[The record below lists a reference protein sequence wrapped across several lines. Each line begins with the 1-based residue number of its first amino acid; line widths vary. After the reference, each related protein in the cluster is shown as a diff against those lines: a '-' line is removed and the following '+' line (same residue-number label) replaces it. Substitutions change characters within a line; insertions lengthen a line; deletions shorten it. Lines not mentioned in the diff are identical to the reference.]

1 MPLQIALQSLPALDR
16 KHHMEDRSV
25 RRQLSLVQ
33 TFFLPIATKLL
44 GYGARLPPMSKF
56 GTVRVAGGSMLPTYR
71 DGDWLLVSW
80 LDSAPGLEAVGNSLV
95 SKVVV
100 VEREE
105 RPGIFLIKRVQ
116 KFHAGNYWVQGDNEE
131 STDSRSWGWIPA
143 NEVVG
148 VVLLRIKRS
157 RK

>member
-1 MPLQIALQSLPALDR
+1 
-16 KHHMEDRSV
+16 
-25 RRQLSLVQ
+25 
-33 TFFLPIATKLL
+33 
-44 GYGARLPPMSKF
+44 MSKF
-56 GTVRVAGGSMLPTYR
+56 GTVKVTGQSMLPAYR

-80 LDSAPGLEAVGNSLV
+80 LDAVPDSETTGNSLI

-100 VEREE
+100 IEREE

-116 KFHAGNYWVQGDNEE
+116 KFHAGNFWVQGENEE

-148 VVLLRIKRS
+148 VVLFRYKRNRIR
-157 RK
+157 

>member
-1 MPLQIALQSLPALDR
+1 
-16 KHHMEDRSV
+16 
-25 RRQLSLVQ
+25 
-33 TFFLPIATKLL
+33 
-44 GYGARLPPMSKF
+44 
-56 GTVRVAGGSMLPTYR
+56 
-71 DGDWLLVSW
+71 
-80 LDSAPGLEAVGNSLV
+80 
-95 SKVVV
+95 

-148 VVLLRIKRS
+148 VVLLRIKRG
-157 RK
+157 RKKTSSA